1 MIHVTIKY
9 KDSHSDKTAVKDAE
23 VAAKYI
29 DAVIRVYTVS
39 EFIND
44 VEKIETLDL
53 NTNEVKQ
60 VYPVVQS

>member
-39 EFIND
+39 EFIKD

-53 NTNEVKQ
+53 STNEVKQ
-60 VYPVVQS
+60 VYPVVIS